1 MARAGRKRKE
11 GRRDAKG
18 KLRPIIMP
26 DRGNERTAEKREK
39 FGTDGG
45 DAIGRAY
52 RSGLLGEDGQ
62 RLMQTARSFHRAY
75 WPMFGI
81 GQVGCT
87 LGDRT
92 GGGGDGSVEGER
104 WVIKTVR
111 KVDSLGRDH
120 RKAFDELVLD
130 FNPDY
135 GPDWLDRHIEN
146 QQRPSDADTLGRA
159 IRVLAMLAK
168 IKTEDSDDKATRH
181 PRRGGLFGAARAP
194 ETCSEQEANA
204 DRGEDFAHAESN
216 A

>member
-1 MARAGRKRKE
+1 MAKGGRPRKQ

-26 DRGNERTAEKREK
+26 DRGNDRTAEKREK

-81 GQVGCT
+81 GQIGCT
-87 LGDRT
+87 LGDRS
-92 GGGGDGSVEGER
+92 GGGGDGNLDRER
-104 WVIKTVR
+104 WVVKTVTR
-111 KVDSLGRDH
+111 IDKMGREH

-130 FNPDY
+130 FWPDY
-135 GPDWLDRHIEN
+135 GPLWLDVLIAKQDCE
-146 QQRPSDADTLGRA
+146 SSRA
-159 IRVLAMLAK
+159 RLALAVKVLEELA
-168 IKTEDSDDKATRH
+168 A
-181 PRRGGLFGAARAP
+181 
-194 ETCSEQEANA
+194 
-204 DRGEDFAHAESN
+204 
-216 A
+216 

>member
-11 GRRDAKG
+11 GRRDDKG

-26 DRGNERTAEKREK
+26 DRGNERTAAKRET

-81 GQVGCT
+81 GAIGCT

-92 GGGGDGSVEGER
+92 GGGGEGNLDRER
-104 WVIKTVR
+104 WVTKTVLR
-111 KVDSLGRDH
+111 IDKMGRDH

-130 FNPDY
+130 FWPDY
-135 GPDWLDRHIEN
+135 GPAWLDTLIAKRDCEVCKAKLALAIE
-146 QQRPSDADTLGRA
+146 
-159 IRVLAMLAK
+159 VLEDLA
-168 IKTEDSDDKATRH
+168 A
-181 PRRGGLFGAARAP
+181 
-194 ETCSEQEANA
+194 
-204 DRGEDFAHAESN
+204 
-216 A
+216 